1 MDPKTTDWRAG
12 PNVCRCCLAEGC
24 YKDISTEYFWMGKR
38 EVYAEMLS
46 ETLNLSIAYSNS
58 GGPNSNSRLICEL
71 CISRLRDASDFKRQ
85 VQECERTF
93 LRHLDPGSSSMVG
106 EVEVTVEPT
115 EIDPDVKLEHV
126 KQEKAVSDDDDDFDE
141 RCGFD
146 EDDDDDL
153 DDQPLT
159 RLASRIPKK
168 ESVDLLDLLDN
179 TKATEKRKSS
189 SKTKTVPAKK
199 AKTIKKDVKATSSKA
214 PVKTEKKK
222 KEPHLMAKEN
232 AEILLR
238 CSTMYPFRLRGKSI
252 TCVYCCEGY
261 EDPAHFRRHADEHHQ
276 HFNITTA
283 FYHMSSAKE
292 YIKVDIFDMKCRLC
306 LQPFEKVD
314 EIAEHLKEVH
324 EEAVKRL
331 NLDYDIG
338 VQPYRLDSNN
348 YSCYH
353 CDKKMPSV
361 TTLCRHTILHYKRF
375 TCDTCGRN
383 YLSHEAL
390 KYHIKV
396 NHSDN
401 HVCRKCWR
409 EFSTMEEKR
418 DHIKSNKKCWTF
430 CCIICGER
438 FQSWEQKQKHLEI
451 EHGQDKIMYKC
462 PDCDMNFSTRKYFYT
477 HYKLTHTDEGFQ
489 CACCGMKF
497 NTQKQLDDHTLGHT
511 GEKQFVCNICSKTF
525 VRQKSLTQHMWIHS
539 DTKRFV
545 CLLCEKQ
552 FNQKVSLKSHMKT
565 NHPEVNIVF

>member
-222 KEPHLMAKEN
+222 KGNTVRETSVWQLTVSERKNAAIFIQHTTVRPFIFIGSNFRCFYCNEYESDISALFEHTATHKFEN
-232 AEILLR
+232 KDEIFNK
-238 CSTMYPFRLRGKSI
+238 YVVNGK
-252 TCVYCCEGY
+252 
-261 EDPAHFRRHADEHHQ
+261 RNLQ
-276 HFNITTA
+276 
-283 FYHMSSAKE
+283 
-292 YIKVDIFDMKCRLC
+292 VDISKLKCRICDQNFPNLT
-306 LQPFEKVD
+306 V
-314 EIAEHLKEVH
+314 IREHLTISHQIEFCAASNGMTEYKMEMVNHMFVCHLCGEQFHNFNLLNFHVNTHIGKVVCENCGAGFVNQHSLATHKETH
-324 EEAVKRL
+324 LLKL
-331 NLDYDIG
+331 YNCKY
-338 VQPYRLDSNN
+338 
-348 YSCYH
+348 
-353 CDKKMPSV
+353 CDNSFFKHSQ
-361 TTLCRHTILHYKRF
+361 
-375 TCDTCGRN
+375 
-383 YLSHEAL
+383 L
-390 KYHIKV
+390 KYHVQIAHIGGERKLKTCPKCAETFREYSSLIS
-396 NHSDN
+396 HLRKMHGIAKSFPC
-401 HVCRKCWR
+401 HVCKNNLPSRRALTEHRTKYH
-409 EFSTMEEKR
+409 TEK
-418 DHIKSNKKCWTF
+418 
-430 CCIICGER
+430 
-438 FQSWEQKQKHLEI
+438 
-451 EHGQDKIMYKC
+451 YKC
-462 PDCDMNFSTRKYFYT
+462 EVCSKCFSIES
-477 HYKLTHTDEGFQ
+477 KLKHH
-489 CACCGMKF
+489 MR
-497 NTQKQLDDHTLGHT
+497 GHT
-511 GEKQFVCNICSKTF
+511 GERNFVCCICKNAYM
-525 VRQKSLTQHMWIHS
+525 H
-539 DTKRFV
+539 KRNLV
-545 CLLCEKQ
+545 K
-552 FNQKVSLKSHMKT
+552 HMKYHMNST
-565 NHPEVNIVF
+565 SVQEEVIECST